1 MAQAA
6 TPALPLQK
14 RMHRLLTFILLPLF
28 ALPSAVAASSVLVDL
43 ESSQIILS
51 DRPRTPE
58 NASSMLPLMTVYTT
72 LELLKNGTIENKLF
86 ESVKNPWGGPDL
98 TLADLLQG
106 LLMTG
111 DPEAAE
117 AVRQTLQL
125 SEKDFSRQ
133 LNHTANA
140 LGMFAT
146 EFTFPCNENTPC
158 ISTAQ
163 DMALLAESLYTHHA
177 ISRIWGAS
185 HSLTLPD
192 GKILHTE
199 NFFLEKSPA
208 ITGVYV
214 SPKKKHIASS
224 AAVLSENPKGS
235 DGRLRRLLA
244 VSLNNNDRD
253 SLRQEISSLLLRG
266 YRDYETLKL
275 YSDGDFVANVP
286 IYKGEET
293 DVRAVVPQTVFITMT
308 TEQML
313 TAGAKALEVRV
324 RYASPL
330 IAPIK
335 AGQYVGTLEIHAG
348 LKLAQTIPLVAQSD
362 VDEGNF
368 WKRFRD
374 TVRIAL
380 SQEILHQ

>member
-1 MAQAA
+1 
-6 TPALPLQK
+6 
-14 RMHRLLTFILLPLF
+14 MHRLLTFILLPLF

-111 DPEAAE
+111 DPEAVE
-117 AVRQTLQL
+117 AVRQTLKL
-125 SEKDFSRQ
+125 SEKDFSHQ
-133 LNHTANA
+133 LNQTANA

-214 SPKKKHIASS
+214 SPKRKHIASS

-235 DGRLRRLLA
+235 DGRLRRLLV
-244 VSLNNNDRD
+244 VS
-253 SLRQEISSLLLRG
+253 
-266 YRDYETLKL
+266 
-275 YSDGDFVANVP
+275 
-286 IYKGEET
+286 
-293 DVRAVVPQTVFITMT
+293 
-308 TEQML
+308 
-313 TAGAKALEVRV
+313 
-324 RYASPL
+324 
-330 IAPIK
+330 
-335 AGQYVGTLEIHAG
+335 
-348 LKLAQTIPLVAQSD
+348 
-362 VDEGNF
+362 
-368 WKRFRD
+368 
-374 TVRIAL
+374 
-380 SQEILHQ
+380 

>member
-1 MAQAA
+1 
-6 TPALPLQK
+6 
-14 RMHRLLTFILLPLF
+14 
-28 ALPSAVAASSVLVDL
+28 
-43 ESSQIILS
+43 
-51 DRPRTPE
+51 
-58 NASSMLPLMTVYTT
+58 
-72 LELLKNGTIENKLF
+72 
-86 ESVKNPWGGPDL
+86 
-98 TLADLLQG
+98 
-106 LLMTG
+106 
-111 DPEAAE
+111 
-117 AVRQTLQL
+117 
-125 SEKDFSRQ
+125 
-133 LNHTANA
+133 
-140 LGMFAT
+140 MFAT

-214 SPKKKHIASS
+214 SPKRKHIASS

-235 DGRLRRLLA
+235 DGRLRRLLV

-330 IAPIK
+330 IAPINARK
-335 AGQYVGTLEIHAG
+335 
-348 LKLAQTIPLVAQSD
+348 PLSTTFPNCRT
-362 VDEGNF
+362 G
-368 WKRFRD
+368 
-374 TVRIAL
+374 I
-380 SQEILHQ
+380 